1 MVQPAPG
8 LHNEQVW
15 YEYDCTGA
23 GRGIKERY
31 YPMLGFGEEESAAR
45 FISAFE
51 EQRQYFRFRQHK
63 KEVVSLSERR
73 QHFKRQFY
81 QLRGIFT
88 KFKTTKTNSVTT
100 S

>member
-1 MVQPAPG
+1 MNNA
-8 LHNEQVW
+8 LEQ
-15 YEYDCTGA
+15 DH
-23 GRGIKERY
+23 RGIKERY